1 MPRNFWMITSNEEN
15 FKITQGLQFVSLGLK
30 SQHRRKVQRVE
41 VGDRVLFY
49 VTGIRRFTA
58 TATVTASYED
68 DHESPWQK
76 EGNTGWP
83 YRIGIK
89 PEFVLDEPQYIRAG
103 LLAHRLDYVRRWPPE
118 NWYMAF
124 QGNLHLLPKND
135 FFIIEEEMKKMKLG
149 SEYRYQPP
157 TPTKAKSRSRKR
169 RGGGNRAA
177 QAHPDPAVVA
187 KPVSEQVAPGQATQG
202 QATRS

>member
-1 MPRNFWMITSNEEN
+1 MPRNFWMITCNEEN
-15 FKITQGLQFVSLGLK
+15 FKITRGLKFASLGLK

-68 DHESPWQK
+68 DSESPWQK
-76 EGNTGWP
+76 EGNTGWS

-135 FFIIEEEMKKMKLG
+135 FFIVEEEMKKMRLG
-149 SEYRYQPP
+149 SDYRYQPP

-169 RGGGNRAA
+169 RGGGNRAG
-177 QAHPDPAVVA
+177 QADRDPAVVA
-187 KPVSEQVAPGQATQG
+187 KPASEQVAPGQAA
-202 QATRS
+202 QA

>member
-1 MPRNFWMITSNEEN
+1 MPRNFWMMTCNEEN
-15 FKITQGLQFVSLGLK
+15 FKITQGLQFASLGLK

-68 DHESPWQK
+68 DSESPWRK
-76 EGNTGWP
+76 EGNTGWS

-89 PEFVLDEPQYIRAG
+89 PEFVLDEPQYIQAG

-135 FFIIEEEMKKMKLG
+135 FFIVEEEMKKMRLG
-149 SEYRYQPP
+149 SDYRYQPP
-157 TPTKAKSRSRKR
+157 TPTKAKSR
-169 RGGGNRAA
+169 GGGNRAG
-177 QAHPDPAVVA
+177 QANSDPAVVA
-187 KPVSEQVAPGQATQG
+187 KPSSEQVAPGQA
-202 QATRS
+202 ARA

>member
-15 FKITQGLQFVSLGLK
+15 FKITQSLGFASQGLK

-68 DHESPWQK
+68 DSESPWQK

-89 PEFVLDEPQYIRAG
+89 PEFVLDESQYMQAG

-135 FFIIEEEMKKMKLG
+135 FFIIEEEMKKMRLG

-157 TPTKAKSRSRKR
+157 APTKAKSRSRKR
-169 RGGGNRAA
+169 RGGGNRAGLA
-177 QAHPDPAVVA
+177 GRDPAAVA
-187 KPVSEQVAPGQATQG
+187 TPAPVGSTPEQAAR
-202 QATRS
+202 A

>member
-15 FKITQGLQFVSLGLK
+15 FKITQGLQFASQGLK

-58 TATVTASYED
+58 TATVTSSYED
-68 DHESPWQK
+68 DSESPWQK

-89 PEFVLDEPQYIRAG
+89 PEFVLDESQYIQAG

-135 FFIIEEEMKKMKLG
+135 FFIIEEEMKKMRLG

-157 TPTKAKSRSRKR
+157 APTKAKSRSRKR
-169 RGGGNRAA
+169 RGGGNRAG
-177 QAHPDPAVVA
+177 QASGDSPAVA
-187 KPVSEQVAPGQATQG
+187 TPAPEPAAPAQVARA
-202 QATRS
+202 

>member
-15 FKITQGLQFVSLGLK
+15 FKITQGLEFASQGLK

-58 TATVTASYED
+58 TATVTASYEEES
-68 DHESPWQK
+68 ESPWQK
-76 EGNTGWP
+76 EGSTGWP
-83 YRIGIK
+83 YKIGIK
-89 PEFVLDEPQYIRAG
+89 PEVILDEPKYIQAG
-103 LLAHRLDYVRRWPPE
+103 LLAHRLEYVRRWPPE
-118 NWYMAF
+118 DWYLAF

-135 FFIIEEEMKKMKLG
+135 FFIVEEEMKKLKLG

-157 TPTKAKSRSRKR
+157 PPAKTKSRSRR
-169 RGGGNRAA
+169 RRVGGNRA
-177 QAHPDPAVVA
+177 
-187 KPVSEQVAPGQATQG
+187 GQAMSEPAP
-202 QATRS
+202 ATSPAQEQPAFS

>member
-15 FKITQGLQFVSLGLK
+15 FKITQSLGFASQGLK

-68 DHESPWQK
+68 DSESPWQK

-89 PEFVLDEPQYIRAG
+89 PEFVLDESQYM
-103 LLAHRLDYVRRWPPE
+103 L
-118 NWYMAF
+118 
-124 QGNLHLLPKND
+124 
-135 FFIIEEEMKKMKLG
+135 
-149 SEYRYQPP
+149 
-157 TPTKAKSRSRKR
+157 PTKTTANLPGRRKATPAGPTELASNRNSSWTNPSICRPDSWPTAWITCDAGPRRTGIWPSR
-169 RGGGNRAA
+169 
-177 QAHPDPAVVA
+177 
-187 KPVSEQVAPGQATQG
+187 ATCICCPR
-202 QATRS
+202 TTSSS